1 MTHPRQLTAV
11 IVCLAMLAG
20 LGLTAHGLMQQSW
33 PQVLPWD
40 SLMRFQ
46 DFGHLILILGV
57 WFVPAIMVMRRAP
70 HRAWLLFALLIMIGS
85 NHVMPAVAAI
95 CFALSALG
103 TGSVMLK
110 PVAHG
115 LPTWQSLTQRFLMGA
130 GALGTVTGL
139 LAHAPVNYPGLYWI
153 LLMVPIWASRQT
165 LAQDWRHFWHQSF
178 AHDTDT
184 RGFWVVAAE
193 TLICMLLALHLLV
206 AMLPE
211 QGFDAL
217 AMHLMIPDQMLSQH
231 RWGFDPKLYTWSL
244 MPMLADWI
252 ITPGYMLAG
261 QAGSKLSNFCF
272 TLVLMLQCHAL
283 VKWLGGGALASRLSL
298 LLLLTTPL
306 VYGMNCSMQ
315 VEMIWTSF
323 VLAGLM
329 SLLRVAEGA
338 PETEDAQRDLWL
350 AAVMIGFA
358 VAAKAVC
365 LSLLPVLA
373 LVAVWR
379 IWHSRQHLHV
389 RSVLLAA
396 LIFMVVGGIPY
407 LTAWKISGNPVF
419 PFFNELFKSPYF
431 PASNFDNVLY
441 RAKFELSTLYDLNF
455 SPSRFMESTV
465 GGAGFHWM
473 LLPAAVLSVLTS
485 RNLRGVWLLVIAAG
499 MTYMVFQ
506 AQSYLRYVF
515 PVLVML
521 AALTSASLLTI
532 QTSSTA
538 LRTLIGSMLMVML
551 ALNLSFMPSAT
562 WTYRHLPLEILF
574 SQTKAEEYMAWRQ
587 PLKVAIDYVN
597 LVNTA
602 KAPVGFLTPQTNA
615 TGLGSPALFPSWYNP
630 RFSTDIE
637 AADSASTLA
646 KAMGKWGA
654 IYVIYDDRWGTPQQ
668 RKWMELISTEQQRFK
683 HLSVRRLHEQ

>member
-1 MTHPRQLTAV
+1 
-11 IVCLAMLAG
+11 MLAG
-20 LGLTAHGLMQQSW
+20 LGLTTHGLLQQSW
-33 PQVLPWD
+33 PQVAPWGG
-40 SLMRFQ
+40 Q
-46 DFGHLILILGV
+46 LILLMGV
-57 WFVPAIMVMRRAP
+57 WFVPAVMVMRKAP

-110 PVAHG
+110 PVAQG

-153 LLMVPIWASRQT
+153 LLMVPIWTSRQT
-165 LAQDWRHFWHQSF
+165 LAQDWRHFWRQSF
-178 AHDTDT
+178 AHNTDT
-184 RGFWVVAAE
+184 RGLWVVAAE

-329 SLLRVAEGA
+329 SLLRVAEA
-338 PETEDAQRDLWL
+338 SPETEDAQRDLWL

-373 LVAVWR
+373 PLALWR
-379 IWHSRQHLHV
+379 IWHSRQHLHA

-407 LTAWKISGNPVF
+407 LTAWRISGNPVF
-419 PFFNELFKSPYF
+419 PFFNELFKSPYY

-441 RAKFELSTLYDLNF
+441 HAKFELSTLYDLNF
-455 SPSRFMESTV
+455 SPANFMESSV
-465 GGAGFHWM
+465 GGAAFHLM
-473 LLPAAVLSVLTS
+473 LLPAAVLSVITM
-485 RNLRGVWLLVIAAG
+485 RNLRGIWLLVIAAG

-521 AALTSASLLTI
+521 AALISAALTSAQSN
-532 QTSSTA
+532 STA
-538 LRTLIGSMLMVML
+538 MRKPIGGVLVVML
-551 ALNLSFMPSAT
+551 VLNLFFMPSAT

-587 PLKVAIDYVN
+587 PMKVAIDYVN
-597 LVNTA
+597 LVNTDR
-602 KAPVGFLTPQTNA
+602 KPVAFLTSQTTA
-615 TGLGSPALFPSWYNP
+615 TGLHSAALFPSWYNP
-630 RFSTDIE
+630 SFSSELSD
-637 AADSASTLA
+637 AKSADELKKTLNNRGVA
-646 KAMGKWGA
+646 
-654 IYVIYDDRWGTPQQ
+654 YLIYDGQWAALPHQAWVQ
-668 RKWMELISTEQQRFK
+668 AISTEDQSFK
-683 HLSVRRLHEQ
+683 HLSVRKLNP